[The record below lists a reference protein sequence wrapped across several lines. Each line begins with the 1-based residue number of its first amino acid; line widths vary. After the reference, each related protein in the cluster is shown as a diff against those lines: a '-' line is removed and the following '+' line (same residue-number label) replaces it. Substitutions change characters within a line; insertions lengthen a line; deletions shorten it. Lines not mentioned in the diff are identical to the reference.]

1 MAKLQKPLNKPEL
14 WITQTYHG
22 EKTKLPDTQCA
33 VDISA
38 NVGNEVIS
46 VVDGV
51 IEKVDVAGEYVSI
64 IPDGGNFR
72 ILNVH
77 INLIPVKMGQ
87 RVRVGQV
94 IGHIAP
100 NKGGSHLHFGLKW
113 KNPAKPAPCP
123 MDYFDRSIIFRT
135 KYQAIK
141 DIWFK
146 GEDLDWSKFR
156 DLSYIGF
163 KIGDK
168 VVFTDV
174 QNIRKNSYIA
184 PDNISGKTTVGQV
197 GTIKDGVRVA
207 DGYNW
212 FDIQFDGGG
221 TGWIADVGKMEIY
234 TPPVQPPV
242 VPPETTECE
251 KEVIRLQSE
260 IDSLKASTA
269 LLDSKLRESQEER
282 KRLEGLL
289 EAEKIEFKEL
299 EERYKDLEEG
309 KNRFE
314 EEKNEAVKLLNEYK
328 NGRFVW
334 IVDFLEKLFPKKK

>member
-1 MAKLQKPLNKPEL
+1 MAKLQKPLNKTEL

-72 ILNVH
+72 LLYVH

-146 GEDLDWSKFR
+146 GENINWALFK
-156 DLSYIGF
+156 DLSYNNINMSY
-163 KIGDK
+163 KVGDK
-168 VVFTDV
+168 IVFRGV
-174 QNIRKNSYIA
+174 QNIRKG
-184 PDNISGKTTVGQV
+184 SGIKYEITGTTKVGDV
-197 GTIKDGVRVA
+197 YTIEGGPRTA
-207 DGYNW
+207 DGYTW
-212 FDIQFDGGG
+212 WALKGAD
-221 TGWIADVGKMEIY
+221 WIADVGKMEVY
-234 TPPVQPPV
+234 TTPPVQPPV

-251 KEVIRLQSE
+251 KEVIRLQGE
-260 IDSLKASTA
+260 IDTLKASKT

-289 EAEKIEFKEL
+289 EAEKIESKEL
-299 EERYKDLEEG
+299 EARYKDLEEE

-334 IVDFLEKLFPKKK
+334 IVDFLEKLFPKK